1 MPSQSSRLTRHVVL
15 PRSGPRQATPE
26 TTAVRAMCMPVC
38 VSSLIPADLARLR
51 ASVLVNGPSS
61 ARAAPIAESALSCL
75 ATGRPSCSRRRL
87 DHRSMPGSNSGSH
100 QPASSVGIRWIVIRI
115 TQVRSSDRSSVRAR
129 VMSEAVSFLL
139 RERKVSG
146 PA

>member
-1 MPSQSSRLTRHVVL
+1 M
-15 PRSGPRQATPE
+15 A
-26 TTAVRAMCMPVC
+26 
-38 VSSLIPADLARLR
+38 
-51 ASVLVNGPSS
+51 
-61 ARAAPIAESALSCL
+61 
-75 ATGRPSCSRRRL
+75 
-87 DHRSMPGSNSGSH
+87 GSNSGSH

-115 TQVRSSDRSSVRAR
+115 TQVRSSDRCSVRAR